1 MSYYASGD
9 VPEADID
16 PNVTKLIT
24 AQSPDSTQAS
34 MMAEAVLQVDENDV
48 IIGPMSKADSHFK
61 AGALHRAF
69 SVLLFNSDGK
79 LLLQQRAHDKI
90 TFPSVWAN
98 SCCSHPL
105 ASQDEMEETDARGV
119 KRAAIRKLDQELGI
133 SPTSLNIDDFHFV
146 TKMRY
151 SARMNAEW
159 IEREIDHILLI
170 KADVELNPND
180 NEVSAVRW
188 VDSDELDAML
198 VADDSENIIAPW
210 FRCIAA
216 RIMTPEWWEAA
227 GDRNAC
233 EALQDDLIHDMG
245 DVTHMLPNAEG
256 ADLFTSIK
264 EVKPFIE
271 QRIVES
277 LTASRHE
284 RLAGAMMHL
293 IHGGGKRMR
302 ATLPWLVGRAVG
314 DTHSGLLDIGA
325 AIETIHNFTLVH
337 DDIMDNDEIRRGRNA
352 VHIEYDMPTAINAG
366 DAMLAIAFERLV
378 MSANIDLQDIPS
390 LVNRIAWMVRRVSE
404 GQQLDIE
411 FENRER
417 VTEDE
422 YLEMI
427 EGKTAVMFLICAELG
442 ARVAG
447 ADEEVVQC
455 LADWGRSLGLC
466 FQLMDDLIDVLS
478 DSETLGKP
486 TGSDV
491 AQGKQTLMVIHALSQ
506 PDSEVKSRLLS
517 VLGTCENATEDMIKD
532 GVEALNELGSIN
544 YARSKANEYHQHAHA
559 CLDRLP
565 DGPAMLAL
573 RELTDLQL
581 KRLS

>member
-1 MSYYASGD
+1 
-9 VPEADID
+9 
-16 PNVTKLIT
+16 
-24 AQSPDSTQAS
+24 
-34 MMAEAVLQVDENDV
+34 
-48 IIGPMSKADSHFK
+48 
-61 AGALHRAF
+61 
-69 SVLLFNSDGK
+69 
-79 LLLQQRAHDKI
+79 
-90 TFPSVWAN
+90 
-98 SCCSHPL
+98 
-105 ASQDEMEETDARGV
+105 
-119 KRAAIRKLDQELGI
+119 
-133 SPTSLNIDDFHFV
+133 
-146 TKMRY
+146 
-151 SARMNAEW
+151 
-159 IEREIDHILLI
+159 
-170 KADVELNPND
+170 
-180 NEVSAVRW
+180 
-188 VDSDELDAML
+188 
-198 VADDSENIIAPW
+198 
-210 FRCIAA
+210 
-216 RIMTPEWWEAA
+216 
-227 GDRNAC
+227 
-233 EALQDDLIHDMG
+233 MG

-256 ADLFTSIK
+256 ANLLISIN

-284 RLAGAMMHL
+284 RLAAAMMHL
-293 IHGGGKRMR
+293 ILGGGKRMR

-337 DDIMDNDEIRRGRNA
+337 DDIMDDDEIRRGRNA

-378 MSANIDLQDIPS
+378 MSANIELHDIPS

-411 FENRER
+411 FETRER
-417 VTEDE
+417 VAEEE
-422 YLEMI
+422 YIDMI
-427 EGKTAVMFLICAELG
+427 EGKTAVMFQICAELG

-447 ADEEVVQC
+447 ADDEVIEC
-455 LADWGRSLGLC
+455 LAEWGRSVGLC

-478 DSETLGKP
+478 DSATLGKP

-506 PDSEVKSRLLS
+506 PDSEAKSRLLS
-517 VLGTCENATEDMIKD
+517 VLGKCEEATEALVQD
-532 GVEALNELGSIN
+532 GIAALDELGSIA
-544 YARSKANEYHQHAHA
+544 YARERANEYHQHAHA